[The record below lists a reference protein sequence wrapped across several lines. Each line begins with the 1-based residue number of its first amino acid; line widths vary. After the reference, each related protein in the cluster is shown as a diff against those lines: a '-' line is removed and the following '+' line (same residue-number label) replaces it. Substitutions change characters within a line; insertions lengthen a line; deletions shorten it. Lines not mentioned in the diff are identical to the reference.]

1 MMKTNEYK
9 FYMQACDHEGNP
21 IEGAQ
26 IMDLEKDFKVEKDGV
41 VVGQLRYKECKGLNE
56 IGAARV
62 YTEEYSDSDRLR
74 VHIPDNLTHK
84 ATTVTL
90 TLYFVGEDRYK
101 VYDSFNTYLKE
112 SKYHIY
118 YDSARKKK
126 LTFFMKDEIGVGESQ
141 WFGST
146 PYIQVEYKLSN
157 IFGKTED
164 IEI

>member
-1 MMKTNEYK
+1 MKTNEYK
-9 FYMQACDHEGNP
+9 FYMQATDHEGIP

-84 ATTVTL
+84 PTTVTL
-90 TLYFVGEDRYK
+90 TLYFVGEERYK
-101 VYDSFNTYLKE
+101 VYDSFNTYLKGA
-112 SKYHIY
+112 KYHMY

-126 LTFFMKDEIGVGESQ
+126 LTFFVKDEIGVGESQ

>member
-1 MMKTNEYK
+1 MKTNEYK
-9 FYMQACDHEGNP
+9 FYMQATDSKGVAL
-21 IEGAQ
+21 EGAQ
-26 IMDLEKDFKVEKDGV
+26 IMDLEKDFKAEKDGV

-84 ATTVTL
+84 PTTVTL

-101 VYDSFNTYLKE
+101 VYDSFNTYLKG
-112 SKYHIY
+112 SKYHMY

-126 LTFFMKDEIGVGESQ
+126 LTFFVKDEISVGESH

>member
-1 MMKTNEYK
+1 MTSTYK
-9 FYMQACDHEGNP
+9 FYMQACSNTGKP
-21 IEGAQ
+21 LAGAPLK
-26 IMDLEKDFKVEKDGV
+26 DLEEDFKG
-41 VVGQLRYKECKGLNE
+41 LRYKECKGLNK
-56 IGAARV
+56 IGAPRV

-74 VHIPDNLTHK
+74 VHIPDNLKHK
-84 ATTVTL
+84 PTTVTL
-90 TLYFVGEDRYK
+90 SLYFVGEDRYK
-101 VYDSFNTYLKE
+101 VYDAFNAYLKE

-126 LTFFMKDEIGVGESQ
+126 LVFFIKDEIGVGDSQ

>member
-1 MMKTNEYK
+1 MESTYK
-9 FYMQACDHEGNP
+9 FYMVACDNKGVP
-21 IEGAQ
+21 IVGAQ
-26 IMDLEKDFKVEKDGV
+26 TMDLEKDFKVEKDGV

-84 ATTVTL
+84 PTTVTL
-90 TLYFVGEDRYK
+90 TLYFVGEGRYN
-101 VYDSFNTYLKE
+101 VYDSFNTYLKG

-126 LTFFMKDEIGVGESQ
+126 LAFFVKDGISVGESQ
-141 WFGST
+141 WFGNT
-146 PYIQVEYKLSN
+146 PYIQVSYKLSN
-157 IFGKTED
+157 IFGRTFDVE
-164 IEI
+164 

>member
-1 MMKTNEYK
+1 MESTYK
-9 FYMQACDHEGNP
+9 FYMVACDNKGNP
-21 IEGAQ
+21 IAGAQ
-26 IMDLEKDFKVEKDGV
+26 TMDLEKDFKVEKNGV

-84 ATTVTL
+84 PTTVTL

-126 LTFFMKDEIGVGESQ
+126 LTFFVKDEIGVGESQ

-157 IFGKTED
+157 IFGRTFDVE
-164 IEI
+164 

>member
-1 MMKTNEYK
+1 MKTNEYK

-84 ATTVTL
+84 PTTVTL

-126 LTFFMKDEIGVGESQ
+126 LTFFVKDEIGVGESQ

>member
-1 MMKTNEYK
+1 MNYK
-9 FYMQACDHEGNP
+9 FYMQECDKEGNP

-41 VVGQLRYKECKGLNE
+41 VVGQLRYKECKGLIE

-84 ATTVTL
+84 PTTVTL

-126 LTFFMKDEIGVGESQ
+126 LTFFVKDEIGVGESQ

>member
-1 MMKTNEYK
+1 MKTNEYK
-9 FYMQACDHEGNP
+9 FYMQACDHKGIP

-84 ATTVTL
+84 PTTVTL
-90 TLYFVGEDRYK
+90 TLYFVGEERYK
-101 VYDSFNTYLKE
+101 VYDSFNTYLKG
-112 SKYHIY
+112 SKYHMY

-126 LTFFMKDEIGVGESQ
+126 LTFFVKDEIGVGESQ

>member
-1 MMKTNEYK
+1 MESTYK
-9 FYMQACDHEGNP
+9 FYMVACDNKGVP

-26 IMDLEKDFKVEKDGV
+26 TMDLEKDFKVEKDGV

-84 ATTVTL
+84 PTTVTL
-90 TLYFVGEDRYK
+90 TLYFIGEDRYN
-101 VYDSFNTYLKE
+101 VYDSFNTYLKG

-118 YDSARKKK
+118 YDTARKKK
-126 LTFFMKDEIGVGESQ
+126 LIFFMKDEISVGESQ

-146 PYIQVEYKLSN
+146 PYIQVAYKLSN
-157 IFGKTED
+157 IFGRTFDVE
-164 IEI
+164 

>member
-1 MMKTNEYK
+1 MV
-9 FYMQACDHEGNP
+9 ACDNKGNP
-21 IEGAQ
+21 IEGVQ
-26 IMDLEKDFKVEKDGV
+26 TMDLERDFKVEKDGV

-84 ATTVTL
+84 PTTVTL
-90 TLYFVGEDRYK
+90 TLYFVGEDRYT
-101 VYDSFNTYLKE
+101 VYDSFNAYLKG

-118 YDSARKKK
+118 YDTARKKK
-126 LTFFMKDEIGVGESQ
+126 LVFFVKDEISVGESQ

-157 IFGKTED
+157 IFGRTFDVEQ
-164 IEI
+164 

>member
-1 MMKTNEYK
+1 MESTYK
-9 FYMQACDHEGNP
+9 FYMVACDNKGNP
-21 IEGAQ
+21 IVGAQ
-26 IMDLEKDFKVEKDGV
+26 TMDLEKDFKVEKDGV

-84 ATTVTL
+84 PTTVTL

-126 LTFFMKDEIGVGESQ
+126 LTFFVKDEISVGESQ